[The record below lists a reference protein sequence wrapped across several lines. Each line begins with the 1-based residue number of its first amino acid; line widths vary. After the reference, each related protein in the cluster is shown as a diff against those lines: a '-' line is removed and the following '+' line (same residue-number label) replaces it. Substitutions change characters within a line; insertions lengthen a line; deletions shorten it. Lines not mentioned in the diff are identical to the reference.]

1 MELFNLKTDISEKT
15 NLVDE
20 FPEKADQL
28 KSLLENWWKET
39 KAPIPK
45 KLNPEYILD
54 N

>member
-1 MELFNLKTDISEKT
+1 MQLISHIAI
-15 NLVDE
+15 
-20 FPEKADQL
+20 PEKADQL

-39 KAPIPK
+39 KAPIPN